1 MKKLVEWIEYVPHTK
16 FNDRITQ
23 IEEDVDDAFE
33 DIEDIEELLFTI
45 REHHV
50 GWEAERSTMA
60 VCSLYN
66 QSVDLEMPLVRK
78 YIVNMCKAILKAHIE
93 DRMMTYGHSGG

>member
-50 GWEAERSTMA
+50 GWE
-60 VCSLYN
+60 
-66 QSVDLEMPLVRK
+66 
-78 YIVNMCKAILKAHIE
+78 